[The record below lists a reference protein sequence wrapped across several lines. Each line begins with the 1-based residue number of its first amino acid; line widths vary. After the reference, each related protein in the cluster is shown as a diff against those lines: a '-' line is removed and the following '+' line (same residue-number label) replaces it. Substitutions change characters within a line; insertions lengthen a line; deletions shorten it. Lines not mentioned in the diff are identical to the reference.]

1 MKKAR
6 KNTYRL
12 SFTIGGARRELY
24 VHTQSE
30 KNSVSLHVKKL
41 ISSRRTGA
49 PALESEEWAQLLP
62 KGNVREFLVRWG
74 LLADTRDNE
83 RTLADLYQVFVVD
96 GKGKDRTIIN
106 RKAAADRLSDFFGEG
121 CKLQDINRQKVGD
134 FINYLEIKGNLQTG
148 KGLGQNT
155 VVSIVKRC
163 KLFFRY
169 AHEEG
174 WIKENP
180 FTRFTATYKPC
191 PDRWRY
197 ISQSD
202 AVKVIEGTANREHR
216 LIIALARFCGLRGAS
231 ELSRLTF
238 DESCLHLSR
247 DGEAG
252 ELLVHS
258 TKVEGHAGHETR
270 PIPLTRFVEKL
281 ILDVWEHAP
290 TGENRFFPN
299 MQLTSNPGIIVKK
312 AFNRVGV
319 ELGQMYNLRRS
330 YATDLMQGGLH
341 ETDPKMFELLAGH
354 DLAMSLTHYQI
365 VSDSRKEKATG
376 KFLEIMGT
384 CTEAERNTTIYTTL
398 PHVLQHRNNSQQLT
412 TNENNNG
419 LSLENKRSCEAI
431 KKPCELSQ
439 GVNLP
444 PRGVEPL

>member
-1 MKKAR
+1 MAKTR
-6 KNTYRL
+6 KNSYRL
-12 SFTIGGARRELY
+12 TFMVGEQRAQFTA
-24 VHTQSE
+24 HTQSE
-30 KNSVSLHVKKL
+30 AASIRLHVKRL
-41 ISSRRTGA
+41 ISSRRTGTPA
-49 PALESEEWAQLLP
+49 PESDEWAQTRP
-62 KGNVREFLVRWG
+62 KGALRDFLIKWG
-74 LLADTRDNE
+74 LLVDNSVND

-96 GKGKDRTIIN
+96 GKGKDRTITN
-106 RKAAADRLSDFFGEG
+106 RKAAADRLSAFFGAD
-121 CKLQDINRQKVGD
+121 CLLRDIDRQRAGD
-134 FINYLEIKGNLQTG
+134 FINYLETKGNLQTG

-180 FTRFTATYKPC
+180 FTRFTAAYKPC

-202 AVKVIEGTANREHR
+202 AVKVIEGTPNREHR
-216 LIIALARFCGLRGAS
+216 LIIALVRFAGLRGAS

-252 ELLVHS
+252 ELVVHS
-258 TKVEGHAGHETR
+258 TKNERHAGHEKRT
-270 PIPLTRFVEKL
+270 IPLIPYVEQL
-281 ILDVWEHAP
+281 ILDVWENAP
-290 TGENRFFPN
+290 EGENRFFPK
-299 MQLTSNPGIIVKK
+299 MQLTSNPGTYVKK

-365 VSDSRKEKATG
+365 VSDSRKEKATST
-376 KFLEIMGT
+376 FLRIMDVKPDGATSTQFGT
-384 CTEAERNTTIYTTL
+384 HQVHNL
-398 PHVLQHRNNSQQLT
+398 VHSNDSQYLADV
-412 TNENNNG
+412 NDNNG
-419 LSLENKRSCEAI
+419 LSLENKRSCEI
-431 KKPCELSQ
+431 TKKPCEMSQ
-439 GVNLP
+439 GENLP